1 MAEKVNPFFDFMFR
15 PGEQLCDCVSNN
27 PNQTESQK
35 RVERGNIAK
44 IPHQVRLCIMHIKH
58 FTIV

>member
-15 PGEQLCDCVSNN
+15 PGEQLADCVSNN

-44 IPHQVRLCIMHIKH
+44 IPHQVLWLICW
-58 FTIV
+58 